1 MRSYLPY
8 FASPLSCHP
17 WLVRFSCSALSGLPS
32 ARVRHKGANPRYPD
46 FRPRSVSTAYWPCL
60 LLQPFATTMAL
71 TPAPRHPGLQ
81 VSPLISLHLPSIPP
95 PATLCAP
102 VSLYTPSPAY
112 RTYFGLRLERR
123 GSSPHTAESS
133 SSSCGLPV
141 RLQLLSTPPRGDA
154 VTFGYR
160 VLAYPDTDFHCADV
174 APSRA
179 HSPALR
185 APPLCRCAERTADL
199 VLQSRWNAAHQ
210 NPPPERKGS
219 EQKGS
224 GLVLQYRNARPDPRP
239 LGTRWW
245 SSAGKSGPR
254 PPEHQKPSVA
264 AGAARRGRF
273 LERRGAQP
281 EGRCAQR
288 TSSSFWPR
296 LSERRERS
304 ERSEFCGPTLGR
316 APQGSRRVQR
326 PTAPV

>member
-199 VLQSRWNAAHQ
+199 ILRLGWSAVRQT
-210 NPPPERKGS
+210 
-219 EQKGS
+219 
-224 GLVLQYRNARPDPRP
+224 RP
-239 LGTRWW
+239 LPR
-245 SSAGKSGPR
+245 GPGSCR
-254 PPEHQKPSVA
+254 GEVKE
-264 AGAARRGRF
+264 GRGRGQVLF
-273 LERRGAQP
+273 CNIAMQDLTPAPQRCQLSAHC
-281 EGRCAQR
+281 GRCW
-288 TSSSFWPR
+288 SFR
-296 LSERRERS
+296 K
-304 ERSEFCGPTLGR
+304 T
-316 APQGSRRVQR
+316 
-326 PTAPV
+326 